1 MQRMKNIKIWM
12 GLIYLILLSAFLYFL
27 FSKFSIKEIT
37 TYNFIREN
45 SRYLINYREAN
56 IFLVSVYFIVIGVIW
71 ISFLQGFG
79 SPLVLAS
86 GFIFGTYLGT
96 IIVVITL
103 SLGASITHIF
113 ANFFFKELIKEKLL
127 DKFKFFRKKIEEN
140 EFYTIFVLRFI
151 GGIPFQVQNLLPV
164 LFNVKLKNYFFGT
177 FLGIIPQAFVIVS
190 LGAGLENQIKKNIEP
205 PSFFELITSF
215 EIFGPIIAFF
225 FLLIFAFIFRK
236 FFFKN

>member
-37 TYNFIREN
+37 TYNFVREN
-45 SRYLINYREAN
+45 SKYLVNYREAN
-56 IFLVSVYFIVIGVIW
+56 IFLVSVYFIAIGIIW

-79 SPLVLAS
+79 SPLALAS

-113 ANFFFKELIKEKLL
+113 ANFF
-127 DKFKFFRKKIEEN
+127 
-140 EFYTIFVLRFI
+140 
-151 GGIPFQVQNLLPV
+151 
-164 LFNVKLKNYFFGT
+164 LK
-177 FLGIIPQAFVIVS
+177 S
-190 LGAGLENQIKKNIEP
+190 
-205 PSFFELITSF
+205 
-215 EIFGPIIAFF
+215 
-225 FLLIFAFIFRK
+225 
-236 FFFKN
+236 